1 MESSQIYLCSRC
13 HDLDTSVMGIITD
26 GVEHF
31 LQGGCGLVILCFCD
45 HHIHIIT
52 AEKQCIII
60 GFHQNSLKVFIHIYI
75 VISGRTVQWRPGKI
89 FLRKRICL
97 QSAHS
102 KSLSACKVGWDSQ
115 AHGTSGMFPRQ
126 SSIVY

>member
-13 HDLDTSVMGIITD
+13 HDLDTSVMSIITD

-52 AEKQCIII
+52 AEKQCIIT

-75 VISGRTVQWRPGKI
+75 VISGKTVQWRPGQI
-89 FLRKRICL
+89 FLWKRIGL

-102 KSLSACKVGWDSQ
+102 KSLSVRKVDWDLQ
-115 AHGTSGMFPRQ
+115 AHGTSEMFPRQ